1 MKLLFDENIAPG
13 LVLALG
19 DVYPES
25 AHVRDCGLK
34 SAPDSMV
41 WSFAAREGYVIVSKD
56 ADFRQ
61 RSFVLGHPPKV
72 VWIRL
77 GNCSTAQI
85 VELMR
90 HRREEIERFGAN
102 ADLAFLGLA

>member
-1 MKLLFDENIAPG
+1 MKLLFNENIAPG
-13 LVLALG
+13 LVLALT

-34 SAPDSMV
+34 SAPDSVV
-41 WSFAAREGYVIVSKD
+41 WSFAAREGYMIVSKD

-61 RSFVLGHPPKV
+61 RSFVFGHPPKV
-72 VWIRL
+72 IWIRL
-77 GNCSTAQI
+77 GNCSTRQI
-85 VELMR
+85 SELMR

-102 ADLAFLGLA
+102 AQQAFLSLT